1 MEYPFGPVLMSV
13 WADYR
18 RCAGLSRSLKKSLN
32 TWRLLSVFLIVGGGI
47 LGLLAHQLD
56 VCWLDVRW
64 LAAGSAI
71 ALALA
76 VYVTKEALNAD
87 MERNWTLA
95 RSIAEALKTESYK
108 FITKVA
114 PYNDDDASRR
124 LLEKSKT
131 VFGDFPLGSATLID
145 DDEKVRNLPHEWLSM
160 DDYLTLRVEEQIRY
174 YERSAA
180 GNHDKHSRLHK
191 LVVILAGVG
200 VVLGTLSTAADG
212 FERASAWIAVI
223 GTISAAISSHIF
235 SNRYEF
241 QAQSFEVTAR
251 HLRYVLSEWGITKEA
266 DRESRAGDFINAF
279 ESAISVENRRW
290 VAEWQGEQGASVNS
304 A

>member
-1 MEYPFGPVLMSV
+1 MDYPFGPILMSV

-32 TWRLLSVFLIVGGGI
+32 TWRLLSVFLVVGGSI
-47 LGLLAHQLD
+47 LGLLAAQLG
-56 VCWLDVRW
+56 LRW
-64 LAAGSAI
+64 LAAGSAV

-87 MERNWTLA
+87 LERNWTLA
-95 RSIAEALKTESYK
+95 RSIAEALKTESYI

-114 PYNDDDASRR
+114 PYDDDDANGR

-131 VFGDFPLGSATLID
+131 VLGDFLLGSAALID
-145 DDEKVRNLPHEWLSM
+145 DDEKVQNLPHEWLSM

-180 GNHDKHSRLHK
+180 ANHDKHSRLHK
-191 LVVILAGVG
+191 WVVILAGVG
-200 VVLGTLSTAADG
+200 VVLGTLSATVVG
-212 FERASAWIAVI
+212 FEWTSAWIAVI

-241 QAQSFEVTAR
+241 QAQSYEVTAR
-251 HLRYVLSEWGITKEA
+251 QVRNVLSEWGITQEA
-266 DRESRAGDFINAF
+266 ERESRAGEFIHAF
-279 ESAISVENRRW
+279 ENTISVENRGW
-290 VAEWQGEQGASVNS
+290 IAEWHGEQGARN
-304 A
+304 